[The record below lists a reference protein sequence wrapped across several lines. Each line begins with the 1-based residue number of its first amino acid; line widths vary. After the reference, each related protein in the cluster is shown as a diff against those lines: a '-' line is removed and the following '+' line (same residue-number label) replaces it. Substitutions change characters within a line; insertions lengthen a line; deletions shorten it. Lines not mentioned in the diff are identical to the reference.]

1 MNKKKF
7 FKAFGLAMVAAAAF
21 GITACDDSSS
31 SPVNVD
37 QFAEGDLSSGN
48 DTLSSAQ
55 PTSSETAQ
63 PTSSENA
70 QPASSGSNPASSGAK
85 GESSSSVTVC
95 RHITDVNCIVTCD
108 ASVDTEA
115 LDCATGKEFKC
126 TDGHW
131 DYKSGGISVLAANCY
146 AGPDTLRSSS
156 SVAPNSSSAINSNS
170 SSSKENCLHMPHF
183 ADSLHITYQVPVCT
197 AEEEGT
203 RLPDCETSDVY
214 VCENGSWNTI
224 ADETCRHI
232 TDTGDPMKPH
242 PCTVEFDVAMDC
254 VKNYYMMCANGIWLN
269 ATGCDTTKEKCGFD
283 DYKLCID
290 YQLRA
295 YCSDDWLNEPCEEGR
310 TRDLRIYDTTDS
322 TSFSYVNYICVEGK
336 WVKRSSLYSN
346 CDNDKDCLGGF
357 QQCWQSEIIGQACN
371 ERDPKTSWVT
381 EGRCDYVCRDG
392 KYEFMPPPQG

>member
-7 FKAFGLAMVAAAAF
+7 VKAFGLAMVAAAAF

-70 QPASSGSNPASSGAK
+70 QPASSNSNPASSGAVA
-85 GESSSSVTVC
+85 GSSSSAVNGSSSSQVGSSSSV
-95 RHITDVNCIVTCD
+95 N
-108 ASVDTEA
+108 
-115 LDCATGKEFKC
+115 
-126 TDGHW
+126 
-131 DYKSGGISVLAANCY
+131 
-146 AGPDTLRSSS
+146 P
-156 SVAPNSSSAINSNS
+156 NS

-283 DYKLCID
+283 DYKLCSD

-310 TRDLRIYDTTDS
+310 SRDLRIYDTTDS

-346 CDNDKDCLGGF
+346 CDNDKDFLGGF
-357 QQCWQSEIIGQACN
+357 QGCWQSEIIGQPCDEKNPETA
-371 ERDPKTSWVT
+371 WIT

>member
-1 MNKKKF
+1 MNKKNLSR
-7 FKAFGLAMVAAAAF
+7 AFGLAIMTGAMLGF
-21 GITACDDSSS
+21 TACDDASSS
-31 SPVNVD
+31 ADPE
-37 QFAEGDLSSGN
+37 QFAEDDLSSA
-48 DTLSSAQ
+48 TEIA
-55 PTSSETAQ
+55 SSE
-63 PTSSENA
+63 SSKPASSGNA
-70 QPASSGSNPASSGAK
+70 QPSSSGSNPASSENANPALSGSNPASS
-85 GESSSSVTVC
+85 GSNPTSSNSNPASSDAVAGSSSSA
-95 RHITDVNCIVTCD
+95 VN
-108 ASVDTEA
+108 
-115 LDCATGKEFKC
+115 G
-126 TDGHW
+126 
-131 DYKSGGISVLAANCY
+131 
-146 AGPDTLRSSS
+146 SSS
-156 SVAPNSSSAINSNS
+156 SQVGSSSAVNPNS

-214 VCENGSWNTI
+214 VCENGRWNTV

-310 TRDLRIYDTTDS
+310 ARDLRIYDTTDS

-357 QQCWQSEIIGQACN
+357 QQCWQSDIIGQPCDEKNPETA
-371 ERDPKTSWVT
+371 WIT
-381 EGRCDYVCRDG
+381 EGNCDFVCRDG
-392 KYEFMPPPQG
+392 KYEFLPPPTK

>member
-1 MNKKKF
+1 MNQKKIIKVLGTATVF
-7 FKAFGLAMVAAAAF
+7 AALGLVAC
-21 GITACDDSSS
+21 GDDSSS
-31 SPVNVD
+31 SPVIPNEILSSESSEP
-37 QFAEGDLSSGN
+37 ASTESALPASSESALPASSGN
-48 DTLSSAQ
+48 AQ
-55 PTSSETAQ
+55 PA
-63 PTSSENA
+63 SSENA
-70 QPASSGSNPASSGAK
+70 NPASSGSNPASSGSNPTSSNSNPASSNSNPASS
-85 GESSSSVTVC
+85 GAVAGSSSSA
-95 RHITDVNCIVTCD
+95 VN
-108 ASVDTEA
+108 
-115 LDCATGKEFKC
+115 G
-126 TDGHW
+126 
-131 DYKSGGISVLAANCY
+131 
-146 AGPDTLRSSS
+146 SSS
-156 SVAPNSSSAINSNS
+156 SQVGSSSAVNPNS

-183 ADSLHITYQVPVCT
+183 ADSLHITYQIPVCT

-214 VCENGSWNTI
+214 VCENGSWNTV

-283 DYKLCID
+283 DYKLCMD

-310 TRDLRIYDTTDS
+310 SRDLRIYDTTDS
-322 TSFSYVNYICVEGK
+322 TSFSYVNYVCVEGK

-357 QQCWQSEIIGQACN
+357 QQCWQSDIIGQPCDEKNPETA
-371 ERDPKTSWVT
+371 WIT
-381 EGRCDYVCRDG
+381 EGRCDYVCNDG
-392 KYEFMPPPQG
+392 KYEFVPPPTK